1 MNMAE
6 IEKTY
11 KSPIHKLFSFFI
23 RSRDEWKEKCK
34 AAKALV
40 KQLKNQAAKLQ
51 QSRQRWKEVAK
62 KHASE
67 LKDLQRELD
76 AQKT

>member
-1 MNMAE
+1 MAE

-11 KSPIHKLFSFFI
+11 KSPIHKLFSFFK

-34 AAKALV
+34 AAKTVV
-40 KQLKNQAAKLQ
+40 KQLKNQTEKVRL
-51 QSRQRWKEVAK
+51 SRQRWKELAK
-62 KHASE
+62 KQGRE
-67 LKDLQRELD
+67 LEELRRELD